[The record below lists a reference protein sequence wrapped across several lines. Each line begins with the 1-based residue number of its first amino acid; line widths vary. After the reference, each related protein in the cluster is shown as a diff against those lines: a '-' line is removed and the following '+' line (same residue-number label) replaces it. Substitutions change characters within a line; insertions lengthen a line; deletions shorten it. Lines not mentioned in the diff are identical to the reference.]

1 MHHFRKVAGAQVPR
15 EFESPSLR
23 KIREVFLNLHFH
35 VTLYSSIGRAIFVY
49 MPPAKPQSSMF
60 GMLKR
65 YHVSAI
71 LLAVATMVGNGL
83 GLAIPKFISS
93 GIDMFTAGESI
104 ATLFYI
110 QFLILSV
117 IIFLFTYFQGVFQ
130 SYLSE
135 KAAYDIREELADKI
149 SRMTFARLE
158 QETPA
163 KLLTN
168 LTSDIDAI
176 KVFLSMGV
184 STIISS
190 VVVIIG
196 AAILLLRIDW
206 KLALAVLTVV
216 PLVGVIFFVVFKKL
230 GPLFKKTQEFI
241 DSFNTI
247 ISESIIGSAVVRVF
261 NSGTLE
267 GSKFSIKN
275 TAARDNGLEILK
287 LFSLVI
293 PAIGAISNVS
303 ALIILILGG
312 KFVIS
317 GSMSL
322 GDFTAFNSYVFIL
335 IFPFIMLGFVS
346 NIISRAQTSYNR
358 IRAITDLPEESDSGT
373 IATVIQGDIDV
384 RNATLIYG
392 EKKVL
397 NDVSFSI
404 KAHTKTAIIGPTAAG
419 KTQLLQVLMG
429 LTALNSGEV
438 SYDGHPLKAYSKQ
451 TLYSH
456 VALVFQDSVLFN
468 MSLKENIAFSSAV
481 AEEHMQKAI
490 EVAELH
496 DFIDALPK
504 GFESIVSERGTSL
517 SGGQKQRIMLARAL
531 ALNPKV
537 ILLDDFTARVDE
549 ATEKKILA
557 NIEKHYPDIT
567 IVSVTQKIRS
577 VEHFDTIILLMEGE
591 VIAQGTHTELSQ
603 TSPEYAQIIESQK
616 STHTYEN

>member
-1 MHHFRKVAGAQVPR
+1 
-15 EFESPSLR
+15 
-23 KIREVFLNLHFH
+23 
-35 VTLYSSIGRAIFVY
+35 

-60 GMLKR
+60 GLLKR
-65 YHVSAI
+65 YYISA
-71 LLAVATMVGNGL
+71 LFLAVATMVGNGL
-83 GLAIPKFISS
+83 GLAVPKFISV
-93 GIDMFTAGESI
+93 GIDTFSKGESI
-104 ATLFYI
+104 ATTFYI

-117 IIFLFTYFQGVFQ
+117 VIFLFTYFQGVFQ
-130 SYLSE
+130 TYLSE

-176 KVFLSMGV
+176 KSFLSMGV
-184 STIISS
+184 ATVISS

-196 AAILLLRIDW
+196 AATLLLRIDW

-216 PLVGVIFFVVFKKL
+216 PMVGVMFFVVFKKL
-230 GPLFKKTQEFI
+230 GPLFKKTQELI

-247 ISESIIGSAVVRVF
+247 ISESIIGSAIVRVF
-261 NSGTLE
+261 HSGRLE
-267 GSKFSIKN
+267 HVKFNTKN
-275 TAARDNGLEILK
+275 TAARNNGIEILK

-293 PAIGAISNVS
+293 PAIGAISNVA
-303 ALIILILGG
+303 ALIILLLGG
-312 KFVIS
+312 KYVIS
-317 GSMSL
+317 GTMSL

-358 IRAITDLPEESDSGT
+358 IRAIIDLPEEADAGT
-373 IATVIQGDIDV
+373 ITAAIKGDIEV
-384 RNATLIYG
+384 RNTTLIYG

-438 SYDGHPLKAYSKQ
+438 RYDDHPLKDYSKQ

-481 AEEHMQKAI
+481 AEEHTQKAI

-496 DFIDALPK
+496 DFIHTLPK
-504 GFESIVSERGTSL
+504 GLDSMVSERGTSL

-531 ALNPKV
+531 ALNPRV
-537 ILLDDFTARVDE
+537 LLLDDFTARVDE
-549 ATEKKILA
+549 STEKKILA
-557 NIEKHYPDIT
+557 NIEKNYPNMT

-577 VEHFDTIILLMEGE
+577 VEHFDKIILLMEGE
-591 VIAQGTHTELSQ
+591 VIAQGTHLELTE

-616 STHTYEN
+616 STNTYEN

>member
-1 MHHFRKVAGAQVPR
+1 
-15 EFESPSLR
+15 
-23 KIREVFLNLHFH
+23 
-35 VTLYSSIGRAIFVY
+35 
-49 MPPAKPQSSMF
+49 MF
-60 GMLKR
+60 GLLKR
-65 YHVSAI
+65 YYVSA
-71 LLAVATMVGNGL
+71 LFLAIATMVGNGL
-83 GLAIPKFISS
+83 GLAVPKFISV
-93 GIDMFTAGESI
+93 GIDTFSKGESI
-104 ATLFYI
+104 ATTFYI

-117 IIFLFTYFQGVFQ
+117 VIFLFTYFQGVFQ
-130 SYLSE
+130 TYLSE

-176 KVFLSMGV
+176 KSFLSMGV
-184 STIISS
+184 ATVISS

-196 AAILLLRIDW
+196 AATLLLRIDW

-216 PLVGVIFFVVFKKL
+216 PLVGVMFFVVFKKL
-230 GPLFKKTQEFI
+230 GPLFKKTQELI

-247 ISESIIGSAVVRVF
+247 ISESIIGSAIVRVF
-261 NSGTLE
+261 HSGRLE
-267 GSKFSIKN
+267 HVKFNTKN
-275 TAARDNGLEILK
+275 TAARNNGIEILK

-293 PAIGAISNVS
+293 PAIGAISNVA
-303 ALIILILGG
+303 ALIILLLGG
-312 KFVIS
+312 KYVIS
-317 GSMSL
+317 GTMSL

-358 IRAITDLPEESDSGT
+358 IRAIIDLPEEADSGT
-373 IATVIQGDIDV
+373 VTAAIQGDIEV

-397 NDVSFSI
+397 NDVSFSS

-438 SYDGHPLKAYSKQ
+438 RYDGHPLKDYSKQ

-468 MSLKENIAFSSAV
+468 MSLKENIAFSSSV
-481 AEEHMQKAI
+481 AEEHTQKAI

-496 DFIDALPK
+496 DFIHTLPQ
-504 GFESIVSERGTSL
+504 GLDSVVSERGTSL

-531 ALNPKV
+531 ALNPQV
-537 ILLDDFTARVDE
+537 LLLDDFTARVDE

-557 NIEKHYPDIT
+557 NIEKNYPDMT

-577 VEHFDTIILLMEGE
+577 VEHFDKIILLMEGE
-591 VIAQGTHTELSQ
+591 VVAQGTHLELTE

-616 STHTYEN
+616 STNTYEN

>member
-1 MHHFRKVAGAQVPR
+1 M
-15 EFESPSLR
+15 
-23 KIREVFLNLHFH
+23 
-35 VTLYSSIGRAIFVY
+35 FVL
-49 MPPAKPQSSMF
+49 
-60 GMLKR
+60 LKR
-65 YHVSAI
+65 YYKFAL
-71 LLAVATMVGNGL
+71 LLAFATMVGNGL
-83 GLAIPKFISS
+83 GLAVPKFISV
-93 GIDMFTAGESI
+93 GIDMFSKGESI

-117 IIFLFTYFQGVFQ
+117 VIFVFTYFQGVFQ
-130 SYLSE
+130 TYLSE

-176 KVFLSMGV
+176 KLFLSMGV
-184 STIISS
+184 ATVISS

-196 AAILLLRIDW
+196 ASTLLLQIDW

-216 PLVGVIFFVVFKKL
+216 PMVGVMFFVVFKKL
-230 GPLFKKTQEFI
+230 GPLFKKTQELI

-247 ISESIIGSAVVRVF
+247 VSESIIGSAIVRVF
-261 NSGTLE
+261 NSGRLE
-267 GSKFSIKN
+267 HVKFSTKN
-275 TAARDNGLEILK
+275 TAARDTGIEILK

-293 PAIGAISNVS
+293 PAIGAISNVA
-303 ALIILILGG
+303 ALIILLIGG
-312 KFVIS
+312 KFVID
-317 GSMSL
+317 GTMSL

-346 NIISRAQTSYNR
+346 SIISRAQTSYNR
-358 IRAITDLPEESDSGT
+358 IRTIIDLPEEADSGT
-373 IATVIQGDIDV
+373 ITSVIQGDIEV

-438 SYDGHPLKAYSKQ
+438 RYDGHPLKDYSKH

-468 MSLKENIAFSSAV
+468 MSLKENIAFSSTV
-481 AEEHMQKAI
+481 AEEHTQKAI

-496 DFIDALPK
+496 DFIHTLPQ
-504 GFESIVSERGTSL
+504 GLDSVVSERGTSL

-549 ATEKKILA
+549 STEKKILA

-567 IVSVTQKIRS
+567 VVSVTQKIRS
-577 VEHFDTIILLMEGE
+577 VEHFDKIILLMEGE
-591 VIAQGTHTELSQ
+591 VVAQGTHAELTN

-616 STHTYEN
+616 STNTYEN

>member
-1 MHHFRKVAGAQVPR
+1 
-15 EFESPSLR
+15 
-23 KIREVFLNLHFH
+23 
-35 VTLYSSIGRAIFVY
+35 
-49 MPPAKPQSSMF
+49 MF
-60 GMLKR
+60 GLLKR
-65 YHVSAI
+65 YYVSA
-71 LLAVATMVGNGL
+71 LFLAIATMVGNGL
-83 GLAIPKFISS
+83 GLAVPKFISV
-93 GIDMFTAGESI
+93 GIDTFSKGESI
-104 ATLFYI
+104 ATTFYI

-117 IIFLFTYFQGVFQ
+117 VIFLFTYFQGVFQ
-130 SYLSE
+130 TYLSE

-176 KVFLSMGV
+176 KSFLSMGV
-184 STIISS
+184 ATVISS

-196 AAILLLRIDW
+196 AATLLLRIDW

-216 PLVGVIFFVVFKKL
+216 PLVGVMFFVVFKKL
-230 GPLFKKTQEFI
+230 GPLFKKTQELI

-247 ISESIIGSAVVRVF
+247 ISESIIGSAIVRVF
-261 NSGTLE
+261 HSGRLE
-267 GSKFSIKN
+267 HVKFNTKN
-275 TAARDNGLEILK
+275 TAARNNGIEILK

-293 PAIGAISNVS
+293 PAIGAISNVA
-303 ALIILILGG
+303 ALIILLLGG
-312 KFVIS
+312 KYVIS
-317 GSMSL
+317 GTMSL

-358 IRAITDLPEESDSGT
+358 IRAIIDLPEEADSGT
-373 IATVIQGDIDV
+373 VTAAIQGDIEV

-397 NDVSFSI
+397 NDVSFSS

-438 SYDGHPLKAYSKQ
+438 RYDGHPLKDYSKQ

-468 MSLKENIAFSSAV
+468 MSLKENIAFSSSV
-481 AEEHMQKAI
+481 AEEHTQKAI

-496 DFIDALPK
+496 VFIHTLPQ
-504 GFESIVSERGTSL
+504 GLDSVVSERGTSL

-531 ALNPKV
+531 ALNPQV
-537 ILLDDFTARVDE
+537 LLLDDFTARVDE

-557 NIEKHYPDIT
+557 NIEKNYPDMT

-577 VEHFDTIILLMEGE
+577 VEHFDKIILLMEGE
-591 VIAQGTHTELSQ
+591 VVAQGTHLELTE

-616 STHTYEN
+616 STNTYEN

>member
-1 MHHFRKVAGAQVPR
+1 
-15 EFESPSLR
+15 
-23 KIREVFLNLHFH
+23 
-35 VTLYSSIGRAIFVY
+35 
-49 MPPAKPQSSMF
+49 MF
-60 GMLKR
+60 GLLKR
-65 YHVSAI
+65 YYVSA
-71 LLAVATMVGNGL
+71 LFLAIATMVGNGL
-83 GLAIPKFISS
+83 GLAVPKFISV
-93 GIDMFTAGESI
+93 GIDTFSKGESI
-104 ATLFYI
+104 ATTFYI

-117 IIFLFTYFQGVFQ
+117 VIFLFTYFQGVFQ
-130 SYLSE
+130 TYLSE

-176 KVFLSMGV
+176 KSFLSMGV
-184 STIISS
+184 ATVISS

-196 AAILLLRIDW
+196 AATLLLRIDW

-216 PLVGVIFFVVFKKL
+216 PLVGVMFFVVFKKL
-230 GPLFKKTQEFI
+230 GPLFKKTQELI

-247 ISESIIGSAVVRVF
+247 ISESIIGSAIVRVF
-261 NSGTLE
+261 HSGRLE
-267 GSKFSIKN
+267 HVKFNTKN
-275 TAARDNGLEILK
+275 TAARNNGIEILK

-293 PAIGAISNVS
+293 PAIGAISNVA
-303 ALIILILGG
+303 ALIILLLGG
-312 KFVIS
+312 KYVIS
-317 GSMSL
+317 GTMSL

-358 IRAITDLPEESDSGT
+358 IRAIIDLPEEADSGT
-373 IATVIQGDIDV
+373 VTAAIQGDIEV

-397 NDVSFSI
+397 NDVSFSS

-438 SYDGHPLKAYSKQ
+438 RYDGHPLKDYSKQ

-456 VALVFQDSVLFN
+456 VALVFQDRVLFN
-468 MSLKENIAFSSAV
+468 MSLKENIAFSSSV
-481 AEEHMQKAI
+481 AEEHTQKAI

-496 DFIDALPK
+496 DFIHTLPQ
-504 GFESIVSERGTSL
+504 GLDSVVSERGTSL

-531 ALNPKV
+531 ALNPQV
-537 ILLDDFTARVDE
+537 LLLDDFTARVDE

-557 NIEKHYPDIT
+557 NIEKNYPDMT

-577 VEHFDTIILLMEGE
+577 VEHFDKIILLMEGE
-591 VIAQGTHTELSQ
+591 VVAQGTHLELTE

-616 STHTYEN
+616 STNTYEN

>member
-1 MHHFRKVAGAQVPR
+1 
-15 EFESPSLR
+15 
-23 KIREVFLNLHFH
+23 
-35 VTLYSSIGRAIFVY
+35 
-49 MPPAKPQSSMF
+49 MF
-60 GMLKR
+60 GLLKR
-65 YHVSAI
+65 YYVSA
-71 LLAVATMVGNGL
+71 LFLAIATMVGNGL
-83 GLAIPKFISS
+83 GLAVPKFISV
-93 GIDMFTAGESI
+93 GIDTFSKGESI
-104 ATLFYI
+104 ATTFYI

-117 IIFLFTYFQGVFQ
+117 VIFLFTYFQGVFQ
-130 SYLSE
+130 TYLSE

-176 KVFLSMGV
+176 KSFLSMGV
-184 STIISS
+184 ATVISS

-196 AAILLLRIDW
+196 AATLLLRIDW

-216 PLVGVIFFVVFKKL
+216 PLVGVMFFVVFKKL
-230 GPLFKKTQEFI
+230 GPLFKKTQELI

-247 ISESIIGSAVVRVF
+247 ISESIIGSAIVRVF
-261 NSGTLE
+261 HSGRLE
-267 GSKFSIKN
+267 HVKFNTKN
-275 TAARDNGLEILK
+275 TAARNNGIEILK

-293 PAIGAISNVS
+293 PAIGAISNVA
-303 ALIILILGG
+303 ALIILLLGG
-312 KFVIS
+312 KYVIS
-317 GSMSL
+317 GTMSL

-335 IFPFIMLGFVS
+335 IFQFIMLGFVS

-358 IRAITDLPEESDSGT
+358 IRAIIDLPEEADSGT
-373 IATVIQGDIDV
+373 VTAAIQGDIEV

-397 NDVSFSI
+397 NDVSFSS

-438 SYDGHPLKAYSKQ
+438 RYDGHPLKDYSKQ

-468 MSLKENIAFSSAV
+468 MSLKENIAFSSSV
-481 AEEHMQKAI
+481 AEEHTQKAI

-496 DFIDALPK
+496 DFIHTLPQ
-504 GFESIVSERGTSL
+504 GLDSVVSERGTSL

-531 ALNPKV
+531 ALNPQV
-537 ILLDDFTARVDE
+537 LLLDDFTARVDE

-557 NIEKHYPDIT
+557 NIEKNYPDMT

-577 VEHFDTIILLMEGE
+577 VEHFDKIILLMEGE
-591 VIAQGTHTELSQ
+591 VVAQGTHLELTE

-616 STHTYEN
+616 STNTYEN